1 MGFAFACSQD
11 TLEAR
16 TALTGH
22 DPATSR
28 RHMPLSGK
36 DAHGLHC
43 VLAACLGV
51 DARGGAWLG
60 NQVTAA
66 GNAGLTCTTSANSYG
81 RRT

>member
-1 MGFAFACSQD
+1 MGFAFACSPD

-22 DPATSR
+22 DPGISR

-51 DARGGAWLG
+51 DARGGA
-60 NQVTAA
+60 
-66 GNAGLTCTTSANSYG
+66 
-81 RRT
+81 